1 LAWNLHYI
9 SGIEDFKSREDYMKK
24 REHDSGDD
32 ILQIYFDQIKVFPLL
47 SFEEELDLSR
57 QIEQGSE
64 SARKKLINANLRLV
78 VKIAKAYTASDISLL
93 DLIQEGNM
101 GLMVAAEKYSYA
113 KNVRF
118 STYAGWWIRQHI
130 GRFLTNKRRTI
141 RLPHRKEELIRKIRN
156 SYSALSQTLQHE
168 PRIDEIASD
177 LGVSAEDISYII
189 NISNGMGMESNEA
202 ESSFIIDNR
211 EDYTYNP
218 EQSLFKKIN
227 EEDAVRFLNRLK
239 EKERRVLIY
248 RYQLDGGKCRTLQNV
263 SETMGIS
270 PETVRQI
277 ELKAI
282 QKLNTH
288 ANNELAI

>member
-1 LAWNLHYI
+1 
-9 SGIEDFKSREDYMKK
+9 
-24 REHDSGDD
+24 
-32 ILQIYFDQIKVFPLL
+32 
-47 SFEEELDLSR
+47 
-57 QIEQGSE
+57 
-64 SARKKLINANLRLV
+64 
-78 VKIAKAYTASDISLL
+78 
-93 DLIQEGNM
+93 M

-141 RLPHRKEELIRKIRN
+141 RLPHRKEELLRKIRN
-156 SYSALSQTLQHE
+156 TYSALSQTLQHE
-168 PRIDEIASD
+168 PRIEEIASHI
-177 LGVSAEDISYII
+177 GVSVEDVSYII
-189 NISNGMGMESNEA
+189 NISNGIGMENSEA
-202 ESSFIIDNR
+202 EFSFIIDNR

-227 EEDAVRFLNRLK
+227 QEDTVRFLNRLK
-239 EKERRVLIY
+239 ERERRVLMY

-277 ELKAI
+277 EMKAI
-282 QKLNTH
+282 RQLRVH
-288 ANNELAI
+288 ADNELAI